1 MFCTLKAVGVDFGQR
16 VGCEGGRGDNGG
28 GVCIGCTQLQ
38 RGWNGGLR
46 TIRGGGGG
54 SFGGTAT

>member
-16 VGCEGGRGDNGG
+16 VGCGG
-28 GVCIGCTQLQ
+28 GGGLCIGCTQLH
-38 RGWNGGLR
+38 RGWNGGLC

>member
-1 MFCTLKAVGVDFGQR
+1 MLILVRGLGV
-16 VGCEGGRGDNGG
+16 EGGGGG
-28 GVCIGCTQLQ
+28 GVCIGCTQLH

>member
-1 MFCTLKAVGVDFGQR
+1 MLILVRGLGVDG
-16 VGCEGGRGDNGG
+16 GEGGL
-28 GVCIGCTQLQ
+28 CIGCTQLQ
-38 RGWNGGLR
+38 RGWNKGLC

>member
-16 VGCEGGRGDNGG
+16 VGCGW
-28 GVCIGCTQLQ
+28 GVLCIGCTQLH
-38 RGWNGGLR
+38 RGWNGGRR